1 MNTYKAKGA
10 RTGITFGLIILCAIA
25 LICTGIFSPIGVGND
40 GIKITQTASGAVN
53 PTYGSFFHGSTYRY
67 TDSTKVE
74 TAHNGSIS
82 DDTTLVT
89 VDSSY
94 AHGTQKNPYV
104 IDSIARWNAFVAD
117 MANTTSGITDHGKGK
132 FFVLACDL
140 DFNGI
145 NFTPVSRFDGSF
157 YGLGHTFN
165 NVSINGIENPGIF
178 SNTYDAI
185 IVDLSC
191 DNFYFFNCLAMH
203 GAIVAVAYGGYVL
216 NCHTEGDFF
225 CDSAAVVNGSRIV
238 AGIIGDIETPPG
250 STSKLTTVYRCSSE
264 FTDRKSVV

>member
-74 TAHNGSIS
+74 AAHNGSIS

-104 IDSIARWNAFVAD
+104 IDSIARWNAFAAD
-117 MANTTSGITDHGKGK
+117 MNATASGITNYGAGAY
-132 FFVLACDL
+132 FVLACDL

-145 NFTPVSRFDGSF
+145 NFTPVSRFDGAF
-157 YGLGHTFN
+157 YGLGHTIK
-165 NVSINGIENPGIF
+165 NVS
-178 SNTYDAI
+178 
-185 IVDLSC
+185 
-191 DNFYFFNCLAMH
+191 
-203 GAIVAVAYGGYVL
+203 
-216 NCHTEGDFF
+216 
-225 CDSAAVVNGSRIV
+225 NGSKLFTGVFKEIKPTT
-238 AGIIGDIETPPG
+238 IIADLNMVGHNITV
-250 STSKLTTVYRCSSE
+250 LTY
-264 FTDRKSVV
+264 